1 MPYESWGRFPKLA
14 QQGVVPRFRDEI
26 APLAPTL
33 PYASLTFGNGRSYG
47 DACLAA
53 GGTLLDMRE
62 LNRLIA
68 FDPASGIVRCEAGM
82 LLADLI
88 RRTLPYGWFPPVTP
102 GTQLVTLGGAIA
114 NDVHGKNHHSMG
126 SFGDHVLR
134 FELLRSD
141 GQRLI
146 CTVDENADW
155 FTATIGGLGL
165 TGVISWVEL
174 QLRRVGGPWL
184 ATESIRF
191 DNLDEFFALND
202 TSADWEYTVAW
213 IDCVATGKALGR
225 GHFLRANH
233 LNSTSDQALPQ
244 ARPRSMPL
252 TPPVSLVNQLSLR
265 AFNTLYYHRQR
276 ARSVSGLSHYRPYFY
291 PLDSI
296 AHWNRMYGPR
306 GFQQYQCVLPP
317 EVAHDAT
324 AEMLACITRSGQ
336 GSFLAV
342 LKTFGNRRG
351 RGLLSFARPG
361 VTLAL
366 DFAERGEQTA
376 MLFDALDQAVMEAKG
391 AIYPAKDAHMP
402 AALFQAAY
410 PEWEAL
416 EARRDPRLCSAF
428 WRRVTE
434 RTQ

>member
-1 MPYESWGRFPKLA
+1 MRYASWGCFPKLA
-14 QQGVVPRFRDEI
+14 QRGTALRFRDEI
-26 APLAPTL
+26 APLLPTL
-33 PYASLTFGNGRSYG
+33 PYASLAYGNGRSYG

-53 GGTLLDMRE
+53 GGTLLDMRG
-62 LNRLIA
+62 LDRLIA
-68 FDPASGIVRCEAGM
+68 FDPATGIAHCEAGM

-88 RRTLPYGWFPPVTP
+88 ARTLPYGWFPPVTP

-114 NDVHGKNHHSMG
+114 NDVHGKNHHSAG

-141 GQRLI
+141 GRRFI
-146 CTVDENADW
+146 CSADENTDW

-191 DNLDEFFALND
+191 DNLDEFFALNE

-213 IDCVATGKALGR
+213 VDCLASGKALGR

-233 LNSTSDQALPQ
+233 LYATPEQAAPP
-244 ARPRSMPL
+244 ARPRSMPV

-265 AFNTLYYHRQR
+265 AFNTLYYHRQQAKSLSR
-276 ARSVSGLSHYRPYFY
+276 LSHYRPYFY

-296 AHWNRMYGPR
+296 AHWNRMYGPH

-317 EVAHDAT
+317 EVARDAT
-324 AEMLACITRSGQ
+324 AELLARIARSGQ

-366 DFAERGEQTA
+366 DFAERGASTA
-376 MLFDALDQAVMEAKG
+376 ALFDTLDQVVMAARG

-410 PEWEAL
+410 PAWEAL
-416 EARRDPRLCSAF
+416 EARRDPKLCSAF

-434 RTQ
+434 RT